1 MTDKTFEKYKR
12 VVDEWFI
19 NGFNGVRAYQ
29 KVYPKAKAKT
39 ADKRFRTLT
48 EIDRVKEYISKK
60 REKAR
65 ETLEITHE
73 TVLKELANW
82 AFSDFTQTMLLS
94 PAQIKE
100 LPEDI
105 RKLIT
110 KHRYIKRTSGKR
122 KKVTEEIIELTFVS
136 KERAMEM
143 INRHLGFYEEDNRQN
158 NPSIQEILLL
168 TPKERRARIIELRK
182 EAKNNGRK

>member
-12 VVDEWFI
+12 VVDEWFV

-29 KVYPKAKAKT
+29 KVYPKSSYKS
-39 ADKRFRTLT
+39 ADTSFRKIL
-48 EIDRVKEYISKK
+48 EIPRIKEYVSE
-60 REKAR
+60 RQEKAR

-100 LPEDI
+100 MPEDI
-105 RKLIT
+105 RRLIT
-110 KHRYIKRTSGKR
+110 KHRHIKRTSGKR

-168 TPKERRARIIELRK
+168 TPEERRARIIELRK
-182 EAKNNGRK
+182 EANKNGSK